1 MTTKT
6 DSQQIEKDIR
16 EFIATNLL
24 YSKEGFTYPDD
35 ASLLK
40 EGILDSLGVVE
51 LVAFLEK
58 QFAMKVDQS
67 EVRPDN
73 FDSVANLAAFVRAKK
88 AGK

>member
-58 QFAMKVDQS
+58 QFAVKVDQS

-73 FDSVANLAAFVRAKK
+73 FDSVANLAAFVRAKQ